1 MSQTYECSECHKD
14 MATGEIDHECE
25 CFANALLDCT
35 TKIDDLMKLVER
47 YDFGKKLNA

>member
-14 MATGEIDHECE
+14 MATECE

-47 YDFGKKLNA
+47 YDFGKKLKA